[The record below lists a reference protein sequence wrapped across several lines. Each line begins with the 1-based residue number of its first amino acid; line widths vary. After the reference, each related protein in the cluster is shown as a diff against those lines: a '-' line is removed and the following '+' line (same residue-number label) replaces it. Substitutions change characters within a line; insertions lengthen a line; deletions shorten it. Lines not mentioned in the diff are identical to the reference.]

1 MTNEIIYTTS
11 SFWAVLS
18 FSFLVALTGAMSP
31 GPLLTYTIIKSV
43 KTEHRGYL
51 MGLWIIAGHAL
62 LEMVIIILML
72 LGFSFLLKNTLI
84 VRIIGITGGLILI
97 YFGISIIRDVY
108 KGKIQT
114 SFLDPSNDMDK
125 PDDAQRWL
133 TYFGDPYR
141 WSMQDADGQ
150 LGRALGIKVL
160 PATLLIGE
168 DNEVLVRHEGPITM
182 EEFRARF
189 LPAIRDYKGDIP

>member
-1 MTNEIIYTTS
+1 MLNRMTNRLRI
-11 SFWAVLS
+11 AVVAAS
-18 FSFLVALTGAMSP
+18 AAVALSTYFVVTSRPSHLDARDIRVPRLADGVSVGIMSIEDRP
-31 GPLLTYTIIKSV
+31 
-43 KTEHRGYL
+43 
-51 MGLWIIAGHAL
+51 AL
-62 LEMVIIILML
+62 LNAWASWCLACRDEHDVLMSL
-72 LGFSFLLKNTLI
+72 SRQVPLY
-84 VRIIGITGGLILI
+84 GL
-97 YFGISIIRDVY
+97 
-108 KGKIQT
+108 
-114 SFLDPSNDMDK
+114 NHMDK

-189 LPAIRDYKGDIP
+189 LPAIRDYKGDVP